1 MHQISAFLCR
11 YTYCLSRAI
20 DSDYIQK
27 PPADMYLPLHFR
39 QRNSPEI
46 EFPSRTSAPGMT
58 LKNYLQ
64 EASSKF
70 PSMHHQQISEH
81 SRQLR

>member
-1 MHQISAFLCR
+1 
-11 YTYCLSRAI
+11 
-20 DSDYIQK
+20 
-27 PPADMYLPLHFR
+27 MYLPLHFR